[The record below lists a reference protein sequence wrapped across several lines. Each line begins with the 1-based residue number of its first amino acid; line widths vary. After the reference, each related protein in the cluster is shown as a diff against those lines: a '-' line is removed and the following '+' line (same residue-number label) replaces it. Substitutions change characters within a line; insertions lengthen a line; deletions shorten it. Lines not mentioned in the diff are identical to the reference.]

1 MEEYL
6 TIRQISDLLGV
17 PIETIRVRFHRAN
30 KYGYPLPKSRS
41 RLVNGRKVKEYEFKE
56 FLRLMDFFRPTRNS
70 SFYRIRKKIDRLNL
84 NNMDT

>member
-6 TIRQISDLLGV
+6 TIRQIAGVLGV

-41 RLVNGRKVKEYEFKE
+41 RVINGRKVKEYEFNE
-56 FLRLMDFFRPTRNS
+56 FLRFMDFFRPPRNS
-70 SFYRIRKKIDRLNL
+70 SFYRILKKERKD
-84 NNMDT
+84 